1 MASRSIIHRLMR
13 ASQHGACPCHSCTS
27 KNTASGIT
35 GAVQA
40 LSSGGAST
48 RVATRNYA
56 RPIEQGLDKEYA
68 FEMAASQ
75 LRFGPGVTR
84 EGQSNASVLRQVL
97 IRM

>member
-1 MASRSIIHRLMR
+1 MIHRLMR

-27 KNTASGIT
+27 KNAASSIT

-40 LSSGGAST
+40 LTSNGAST
-48 RVATRNYA
+48 RIATRNYA
-56 RPIEQGLDKEYA
+56 TPIEAGLDKEYA

-84 EGQSNASVLRQVL
+84 EGLSFFPFPHT
-97 IRM
+97 